1 MTSLAGQLILA
12 LLLVAAGGGLWSASR
27 LDLRVA
33 DAAGDLAGLQY
44 DKAAGLDDAQS
55 GPGLLR
61 RLPGVDAAATRAQ
74 AIGDTAR
81 YWLGTQL
88 AGANAAAKLLSAN
101 AAYHAAIDK
110 GGKWPEVV
118 ARLDEVVKQYAAI
131 VRDQP
136 DNVDAA
142 FNYEFVVRLRSA
154 LTAARRDVPP
164 DMLESNITLHGLPG
178 APPAGTDTKTF
189 KMIVPMQPDERRE
202 AETAGRSAPRNRKG

>member
-1 MTSLAGQLILA
+1 MTSLAGQFILA
-12 LLLVAAGGGLWSASR
+12 LVLVVAGGGLWSASK
-27 LDLRVA
+27 LDGHVA

-44 DKAAGLDDAQS
+44 DKAAGLDDTQS

-81 YWLGTQL
+81 YWLGTQPTGD
-88 AGANAAAKLLSAN
+88 GATADLLSAN
-101 AAYHAAIDK
+101 AAYHAAMDQ

-118 ARLDEVVKQYAAI
+118 AKLDEVVKQYATI
-131 VRDQP
+131 VREQP

-154 LTAARRDVPP
+154 LTAARRDVPA
-164 DMLESNITLHGLPG
+164 DLLENTITLHGVAG

-202 AETAGRSAPRNRKG
+202 AETAGRGAPRKRKG